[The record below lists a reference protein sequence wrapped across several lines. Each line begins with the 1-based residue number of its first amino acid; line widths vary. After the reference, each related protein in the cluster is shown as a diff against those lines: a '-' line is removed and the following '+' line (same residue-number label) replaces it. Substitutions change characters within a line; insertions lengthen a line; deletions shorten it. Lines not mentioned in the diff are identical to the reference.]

1 MTNRL
6 QRWIDAA
13 MTASPQR
20 WTFGIMAVGTIAIA
34 LLVTLSNADG
44 GFGWFAGLTIVLAAV
59 AAIQGGSH
67 TAAVVLALVIL
78 QWMYVVDDVTT
89 PRSLV
94 VALCLLA
101 FHSLLA
107 LMAVTPHSTTVHPGV
122 LRRWAQRVL
131 TVAVATTI
139 VWVFVRVFEQ
149 RDAAAN
155 SQLTLLALLAAGAG
169 IVALVRLSVDDA

>member
-1 MTNRL
+1 MTTRL

-13 MTASPQR
+13 TTASPQR
-20 WTFGIMAVGTIAIA
+20 WAFGIAAVGTIALA
-34 LLVTLSNADG
+34 LLVTLSDTDG
-44 GFGWFAGLTIVLAAV
+44 GFGWFAGLTVVLAAA

-78 QWMYVVDDVTT
+78 QWMYAVDDVTT

-94 VALCLLA
+94 LALCLLA

-122 LRRWAQRVL
+122 LRRWAQRVMS
-131 TVAVATTI
+131 VAAATTI
-139 VWVFVRVFEQ
+139 VWVLVRVFEQ